1 LRALNSGSHDP
12 RITKR
17 FDCFRDTSA
26 EAKPAPDLRVQA
38 VNISSANVRQPRSPK
53 EGARLGPRGTRG
65 CGGVERLYKTNAS
78 AGWRDSNVLD
88 CMPLVTSASLMLP
101 GFVYWVASTQSGA

>member
-17 FDCFRDTSA
+17 FDCFGNTSA

-38 VNISSANVRQPRSPK
+38 VNLL
-53 EGARLGPRGTRG
+53 AR
-65 CGGVERLYKTNAS
+65 K
-78 AGWRDSNVLD
+78 
-88 CMPLVTSASLMLP
+88 
-101 GFVYWVASTQSGA
+101 